1 MQPINCIL
9 EIFRNLKVQL
19 NFQFS
24 QSLKLVKET
33 TDFATRLKA
42 CIRTIGTLSP
52 VSSRDKKK
60 LLHPVRPVSSAM
72 PIGWMAEGGGGV
84 QWRRVTVSSG
94 GRVKKGGCSSTPGV
108 ERDIWG
114 GEVGECGGGGWSAFA
129 GVGSLLVGCRIRGGN
144 FSARSTTDVCLR
156 SELQRKLR
164 GLAACGGW
172 EKYILLL
179 TRSIVH

>member
-1 MQPINCIL
+1 M
-9 EIFRNLKVQL
+9 
-19 NFQFS
+19 
-24 QSLKLVKET
+24 
-33 TDFATRLKA
+33 
-42 CIRTIGTLSP
+42 
-52 VSSRDKKK
+52 
-60 LLHPVRPVSSAM
+60 
-72 PIGWMAEGGGGV
+72 
-84 QWRRVTVSSG
+84 TVSSG

-164 GLAACGGW
+164 GLAACGG
-172 EKYILLL
+172 
-179 TRSIVH
+179 